1 MLLNGR
7 GVNFENT
14 SRPYTRNENWVQNL
28 ILRLRIGVQ
37 DDAWWCERIS
47 DCIRFGPAR
56 SSLHLAVFVEPYLS
70 LLVGGTKTI
79 ESRFSLEP
87 IAPFNM
93 IWPEDL
99 VLLKRAGGNVV
110 GIGHV
115 GDVKYLKRSDSSWNS
130 LRQNYAKELCV
141 MDDNFWD
148 RASHAW
154 FASLIWFDH
163 LKRLPE
169 IECDKQDRRG
179 WVVVRPATDQL
190 ALEFK

>member
-1 MLLNGR
+1 MLLNVR
-7 GVNFENT
+7 EVNSEHT
-14 SRPYTRNENWVQNL
+14 SRPYTHNENWAQNL
-28 ILRLRIGVQ
+28 IRQLRIHVQ
-37 DDAWWCERIS
+37 DDAWWDERIS
-47 DCIRFGPAR
+47 DCVRFGPAR

-70 LLVGGTKTI
+70 LLMGGAKTI

-99 VLLKRAGGNVV
+99 VLLKRAGGSVI

-115 GDVKYLKRSDSSWNS
+115 GAVKYVRRSDSLWKN
-130 LRQNYAKELCV
+130 LRQNYARDLCV
-141 MDDNFWD
+141 TDDGFWE

-154 FASLIWFDH
+154 FASFIWFDH
-163 LKRLPE
+163 LKRLSE

-179 WVVVRPATDQL
+179 WVVVRSATDQL